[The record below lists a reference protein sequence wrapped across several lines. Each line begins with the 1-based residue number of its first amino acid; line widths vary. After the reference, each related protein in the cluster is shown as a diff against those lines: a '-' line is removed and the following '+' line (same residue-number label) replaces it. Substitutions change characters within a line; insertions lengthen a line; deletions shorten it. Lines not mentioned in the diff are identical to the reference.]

1 MCIESRPIL
10 VWDTM
15 QFCIGELLGISPDTP
30 DLWQV

>member
-1 MCIESRPIL
+1 
-10 VWDTM
+10 M